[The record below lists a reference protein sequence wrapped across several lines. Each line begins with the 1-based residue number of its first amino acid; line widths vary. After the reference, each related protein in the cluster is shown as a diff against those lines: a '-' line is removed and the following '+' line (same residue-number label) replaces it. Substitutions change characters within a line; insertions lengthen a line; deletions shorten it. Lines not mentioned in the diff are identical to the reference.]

1 MRAAYDKIYRE
12 LKSQIEDG
20 TYGYEDFLPSQAVLV
35 KRFDCAHNTVR
46 KALAMLAAEGY
57 CQPIHGKGVRVI
69 WRPQDTH
76 SAFTLGGIEPFADT
90 ARRNDLDGGTQV
102 KVFEHLVCDE
112 QLAALSGFAVG
123 TELLH
128 VERIRFL
135 DDQAAITDPAT
146 NEKERRT
153 NIRQIRSNLNYGN
166 VPGLLEYLQ
175 SCTDP
180 KVQVTLL
187 EALGWHGHAWN
198 AGEIAKVAESMASDD
213 ALPEEVRSE
222 AMKTYKRIT
231 E

>member
-1 MRAAYDKIYRE
+1 MALEADSAEKPPRPRPDVPPLVRISE
-12 LKSQIEDG
+12 SQMAM
-20 TYGYEDFLPSQAVLV
+20 SQSS
-35 KRFDCAHNTVR
+35 R
-46 KALAMLAAEGY
+46 
-57 CQPIHGKGVRVI
+57 
-69 WRPQDTH
+69 
-76 SAFTLGGIEPFADT
+76 SA
-90 ARRNDLDGGTQV
+90 
-102 KVFEHLVCDE
+102 
-112 QLAALSGFAVG
+112 
-123 TELLH
+123 
-128 VERIRFL
+128 
-135 DDQAAITDPAT
+135 QAASELSSPIRLDPT
-146 NEKERRT
+146 TIPLSSEKERRT